1 MDKAT
6 LIIRGGKYFDG
17 LKPREDVDFIA
28 IKDDRIIAL
37 GAGNVFEKYLDENT
51 TLINYSPDK
60 LILPGLHDNHMHLV
74 LAGIV
79 DEVLDLSGAVSARD
93 AASQVAEFAKDIPKG
108 EWVIGIGW
116 IHTNWPNEELPT
128 KEILDEFLPDHPAF
142 LMDSELHAVWVNSPA
157 LEISGIDNFT
167 PDPPFGEIKRDENGE
182 ATGYLYE
189 TALAI
194 VGKIALDFSDQ
205 TAERLIS
212 SYMKTANAFGI
223 TSVSDM
229 TPYLGIDLSLSSV
242 FHAMDQAEKLTLR
255 INAAEDLLNPLD
267 TYFEKKAKYDGP
279 LFRIS
284 YLKQF
289 LDGVIANYTAMLLE
303 NYHDNPGTK
312 GGSLLDV
319 SILTGLVEAA
329 QAKGVSVRFHS
340 CGDGSARLALDQ
352 FENAINKHPG
362 TGTRH
367 QVEHLELVNPDDI
380 PRFKKLDVIASIQPE
395 HVICG
400 IDSYEHNCYPS
411 RLGEVRNLQTWPFKS
426 LLNAGA
432 VLAAG
437 SDAPVASRNPM
448 DGIATATRRIHPDG
462 TPPGGWN
469 AKEILTVAE
478 LLTAYTAGASYAE
491 RREDEL
497 GKLEVGYLA
506 DVTVLD
512 RDLLSIPLTE
522 ITETKVLITIVNG
535 KIVYDAHSSLR
546 GA

>member
-1 MDKAT
+1 MDTAT
-6 LIIRGGKYFDG
+6 LIIKGGKYFDG

-37 GAGNVFEKYLDENT
+37 GSGNAFEKYLGDDT
-51 TLINYSPDK
+51 TIIGYGSDK
-60 LILPGLHDNHMHLV
+60 LIMPGFHDNHIHLV
-74 LAGIV
+74 LAGMV
-79 DEVLDLSGAVSARD
+79 DEVLDLSGAVSARN
-93 AASQVAEFAKDIPKG
+93 AAELVAEFAKDVPKG

-116 IHTNWPNEELPT
+116 VHTSWPNEELPT
-128 KEILDEFLPDHPAF
+128 KEILDEVLPNHPAF

-157 LEISGIDNFT
+157 LEIAGIDNST
-167 PDPPFGEIKRDENGE
+167 PDPPFGEINRDENGE

-194 VGKIALDFSDQ
+194 VGKIALAFSDQ

-212 SYMKTANAFGI
+212 SYMKTAASLGI
-223 TSVSDM
+223 TSVSDL

-242 FHAMDQAEKLTLR
+242 FHSMDQAGKLTLR
-255 INAAEDLLNPLD
+255 INAGEDLLHPLD

-279 LFRIS
+279 MFRIS

-289 LDGVIANYTAMLLE
+289 LDGVVANYTAMLLE
-303 NYHDNPGTK
+303 DYNDNPGTK

-319 SILTGLVEAA
+319 SQLTGLVEAA

-352 FENAINKHPG
+352 FENAINKYPDK
-362 TGTRH
+362 GTRH
-367 QVEHLELVNPDDI
+367 QIEHLEVVNPEDI
-380 PRFKKLDVIASIQPE
+380 PRFKELGVIASIQPE

-400 IDSYEHNCYPS
+400 IDSYEQNCYPS

-448 DGIATATRRIHPDG
+448 DGIATSTQRIHPDG

-478 LLTAYTAGASYAE
+478 LLTAYTSGASYAE

-497 GKLEVGYLA
+497 GKLAVGYLA
-506 DVTVLD
+506 DLAVLNK
-512 RDLLSIPLTE
+512 DLLSIPLTD
-522 ITETKVLITIVNG
+522 IVDTRVLLTIVNG
-535 KIVYDAHSSLR
+535 KIVYEKQTMSSW
-546 GA
+546 A